1 MKLNNRY
8 YALLCGLTFVSLSC
22 AQQTLEV
29 LEPWVRIPPPGM
41 NMLAGYGEFT
51 NSSNSTIE
59 LVSAQS
65 ENFKS
70 ISFHIS
76 EIVDGISK
84 MTKLEKIEGIELM
97 RALELGLKIGTFI
110 IKGSDFAVDVNADLF
125 KAIDL
130 SGFLSATK
138 RPTSSPAKCWLSD
151 ALPPLPHQKIVLS
164 FFKHLISKA
173 AVFSIDSSSS

>member
-84 MTKLEKIEGIELM
+84 MTKLESVLLRPGETARFEPGGKHLMISTPQYDERPEQVQIE
-97 RALELGLKIGTFI
+97 
-110 IKGSDFAVDVNADLF
+110 
-125 KAIDL
+125 
-130 SGFLSATK
+130 FLSVSGK
-138 RPTSSPAKCWLSD
+138 RY
-151 ALPPLPHQKIVLS
+151 QVN
-164 FFKHLISKA
+164 F
-173 AVFSIDSSSS
+173 VFLNSEP